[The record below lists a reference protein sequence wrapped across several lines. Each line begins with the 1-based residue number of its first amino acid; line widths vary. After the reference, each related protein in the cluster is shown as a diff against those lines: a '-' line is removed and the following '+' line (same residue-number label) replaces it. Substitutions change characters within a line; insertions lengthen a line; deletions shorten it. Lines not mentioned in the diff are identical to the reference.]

1 MVQVNN
7 KIMEQFNN
15 EEFLSGSKVAE
26 QLSIDEAR
34 WQQDRT
40 YCMPISSTEMQK
52 LDLTSFSGV
61 IGQLDLSVEYV
72 CIIILFNFA
81 KIYV

>member
-1 MVQVNN
+1 MQ
-7 KIMEQFNN
+7 QLNN

-40 YCMPISSTEMQK
+40 YCMNAEMQK

-72 CIIILFNFA
+72 CYITILLNFA
-81 KIYV
+81 KI